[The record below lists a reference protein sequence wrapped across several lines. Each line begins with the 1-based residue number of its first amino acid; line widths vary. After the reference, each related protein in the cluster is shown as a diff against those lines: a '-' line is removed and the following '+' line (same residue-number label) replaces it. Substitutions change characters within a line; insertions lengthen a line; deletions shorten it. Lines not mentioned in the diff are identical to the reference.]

1 MLVADHMED
10 ELASCAGDGWGWWSG
25 CCTWRSWGN
34 SQEEGAG
41 LLEPTEGLEKPPR
54 VLALP
59 WQSFEAL
66 DDLVMQIAKGQKRTR

>member
-1 MLVADHMED
+1 MWRRSRQWWLLHLE
-10 ELASCAGDGWGWWSG
+10 ELGD
-25 CCTWRSWGN
+25 

-66 DDLVMQIAKGQKRTR
+66 DDLVMQIAGGQKGTQ